1 MQGPAIFIDLTLE
14 DQVSEQEFTEN
25 VLEIDTNNS

>member
-25 VLEIDTNNS
+25 ILKIAMKNS